1 MPPVLSQHV
10 QYIVSPASYSH
21 IQFQVLYETLTP
33 FLVHECK
40 YSAIEKIFVVMQII
54 GFVYD
59 YAVWCDM
66 KCVDCGNLC
75 KEEIL

>member
-1 MPPVLSQHV
+1 M
-10 QYIVSPASYSH
+10 
-21 IQFQVLYETLTP
+21 
-33 FLVHECK
+33 VHEYK

-54 GFVYD
+54 GFVYE
-59 YAVWCDM
+59 YAVWCDT